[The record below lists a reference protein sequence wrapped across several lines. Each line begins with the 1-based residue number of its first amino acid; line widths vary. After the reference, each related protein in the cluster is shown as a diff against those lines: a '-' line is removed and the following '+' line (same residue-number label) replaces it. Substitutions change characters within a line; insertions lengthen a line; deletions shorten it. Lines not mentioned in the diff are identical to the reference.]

1 MDFTLLIV
9 DDEDNFREGL
19 KEYFSEKFSV
29 MDAGNLTD
37 ARNILASTP
46 VDIILLDVQVG
57 PEYGLDLLPAI
68 RLMNPA
74 PKTIIMTA
82 YGEVEMAVD
91 AMKNGAYDFL
101 SKPVNFSLLEAT
113 IKKALDVVRLER
125 ELYFQRSTQFGGSDF
140 ILGKNSRIRDAYD
153 CAMKAAAAQASIL
166 ITGETG
172 TGKEVI
178 TRFIHENGPRAK
190 KPFRPINCS
199 AIQPTMLESEL
210 FGHEAGAFTS
220 ADKLHR
226 GLFEAADGGIL
237 FLDEISSMSLDMQS
251 KLLRA
256 LEEKEIR
263 RVGGT
268 KEIPV
273 DVQIIAATNH
283 NISDMIQQGTFRS
296 DLFYRLNVIH
306 IELPPLRERLDDLTE
321 LFVFFIK
328 KISLEQG
335 KNIPYIDPVIL
346 SAIRKYRWPGN
357 IRELRNACE
366 RAVILCAGDTIQL
379 SGFPAEI
386 AVLAE

>member
-29 MDAGNLTD
+29 ADAGNLTD

-113 IKKALDVVRLER
+113 IKKALDVVKLER
-125 ELYFQRSTQFGGSDF
+125 ELYFQRSTQSGTSDF
-140 ILGKNSRIRDAYD
+140 ILGKNSRIREAYD

-178 TRFIHENGPRAK
+178 TRFTH
-190 KPFRPINCS
+190 
-199 AIQPTMLESEL
+199 
-210 FGHEAGAFTS
+210 
-220 ADKLHR
+220 
-226 GLFEAADGGIL
+226 
-237 FLDEISSMSLDMQS
+237 
-251 KLLRA
+251 
-256 LEEKEIR
+256 
-263 RVGGT
+263 
-268 KEIPV
+268 
-273 DVQIIAATNH
+273 
-283 NISDMIQQGTFRS
+283 
-296 DLFYRLNVIH
+296 
-306 IELPPLRERLDDLTE
+306 
-321 LFVFFIK
+321 
-328 KISLEQG
+328 
-335 KNIPYIDPVIL
+335 
-346 SAIRKYRWPGN
+346 
-357 IRELRNACE
+357 
-366 RAVILCAGDTIQL
+366 
-379 SGFPAEI
+379 
-386 AVLAE
+386 

>member
-125 ELYFQRSTQFGGSDF
+125 ELYFQSHH
-140 ILGKNSRIRDAYD
+140 I
-153 CAMKAAAAQASIL
+153 
-166 ITGETG
+166 
-172 TGKEVI
+172 
-178 TRFIHENGPRAK
+178 
-190 KPFRPINCS
+190 FR
-199 AIQPTMLESEL
+199 
-210 FGHEAGAFTS
+210 
-220 ADKLHR
+220 
-226 GLFEAADGGIL
+226 
-237 FLDEISSMSLDMQS
+237 
-251 KLLRA
+251 
-256 LEEKEIR
+256 
-263 RVGGT
+263 
-268 KEIPV
+268 
-273 DVQIIAATNH
+273 
-283 NISDMIQQGTFRS
+283 
-296 DLFYRLNVIH
+296 
-306 IELPPLRERLDDLTE
+306 
-321 LFVFFIK
+321 
-328 KISLEQG
+328 
-335 KNIPYIDPVIL
+335 
-346 SAIRKYRWPGN
+346 
-357 IRELRNACE
+357 
-366 RAVILCAGDTIQL
+366 
-379 SGFPAEI
+379 
-386 AVLAE
+386 

>member
-1 MDFTLLIV
+1 
-9 DDEDNFREGL
+9 
-19 KEYFSEKFSV
+19 
-29 MDAGNLTD
+29 
-37 ARNILASTP
+37 
-46 VDIILLDVQVG
+46 
-57 PEYGLDLLPAI
+57 
-68 RLMNPA
+68 
-74 PKTIIMTA
+74 
-82 YGEVEMAVD
+82 
-91 AMKNGAYDFL
+91 
-101 SKPVNFSLLEAT
+101 
-113 IKKALDVVRLER
+113 
-125 ELYFQRSTQFGGSDF
+125 
-140 ILGKNSRIRDAYD
+140 
-153 CAMKAAAAQASIL
+153 
-166 ITGETG
+166 
-172 TGKEVI
+172 
-178 TRFIHENGPRAK
+178 
-190 KPFRPINCS
+190 
-199 AIQPTMLESEL
+199 MLESEL

-283 NISDMIQQGTFRS
+283 DIPAMIAEGTFRS

-346 SAIRKYRWPGN
+346 S
-357 IRELRNACE
+357 
-366 RAVILCAGDTIQL
+366 CAG
-379 SGFPAEI
+379 
-386 AVLAE
+386 VLRLICTVYFLCILYIRHIEPYEASP